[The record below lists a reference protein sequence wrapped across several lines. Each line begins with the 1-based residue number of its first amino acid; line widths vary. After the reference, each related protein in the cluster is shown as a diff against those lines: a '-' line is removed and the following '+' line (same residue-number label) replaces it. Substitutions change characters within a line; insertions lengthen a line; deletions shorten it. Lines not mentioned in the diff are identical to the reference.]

1 MAREE
6 AIEARLGEIMSSSMI
21 TSEAMKRLASVSGS
35 LDMLQPL
42 LALGNDNPDSNIVQV
57 LCATIQQSMDVKY
70 MQRTLID
77 GKFVALSEVIN
88 TKIANLGDEI
98 RLTID
103 EVKRTYALRKD
114 LQEVSG
120 ELGSFVKDQDFL
132 K

>member
-1 MAREE
+1 MDREE

-21 TSEAMKRLASVSGS
+21 NSEAMERLASVSGS

-42 LALGNDNPDSNIVQV
+42 LALGDNNPDSNIVQV
-57 LCATIQQSMDVKY
+57 LCTTIQQSMDVKY

-77 GKFVALSEVIN
+77 VKFVALSEVIN

>member
-1 MAREE
+1 
-6 AIEARLGEIMSSSMI
+6 
-21 TSEAMKRLASVSGS
+21 MKRLAIVTGS

-42 LALGNDNPDSNIVQV
+42 LALGDKNPDSNIVQV
-57 LCATIQQSMDVKY
+57 LCTTIQQSMDVKY

-77 GKFVALSEVIN
+77 GKFVALNEVIN

-98 RLTID
+98 RSIID
-103 EVKRTYALRKD
+103 EVKRTYALRTD

>member
-1 MAREE
+1 MNREE

-21 TSEAMKRLASVSGS
+21 TSEAMERLASVSGS

-42 LALGNDNPDSNIVQV
+42 LALGDNNPDSNIVKV
-57 LCATIQQSMDVKY
+57 LCTTIQQSMDVKY

-98 RLTID
+98 RLIID